1 MSGARLRPDKADS
14 RFIRRLAIIAIA
26 VALVA
31 FLYKITDLLLLVF
44 GSAMGAVLLSGVAD
58 WITRRT
64 PLKRAAA
71 LGIAIATLFA
81 AMGFTGW
88 LFSVEIGREYAELGR
103 RLPEDWAKVQAMLS
117 RGMIGRAM
125 LEGGRNIIGGGKAA
139 RVAAGLGIGAGELLV
154 NFLIVVVG
162 ALFFAAQPRLYRD
175 GAVLLAPP
183 PYRGVVGDALDDC
196 GRTLRLWL
204 LTQVVLMTSMGLLIG
219 IGLKIAGVPSA
230 AALGLLAGLSEFIP
244 YVGPT
249 LAMVPPLVIAL
260 AGSGSPWAVVATFV
274 LVRMVQSNFI
284 TPLVQRRVVS
294 VPPALTLFV
303 ILSFGY
309 AFGTFGLFF
318 SAPLLVVAYTLIGRL
333 YVRETLG
340 DEVPLPGEH
349 EEERAV
355 SPPQS
360 GCAPAYP
367 ASSDR

>member
-1 MSGARLRPDKADS
+1 MSIGRLMPDEADR
-14 RFIRRLAIIAIA
+14 RFIRRIAILAIAL
-26 VALVA
+26 ALVT
-31 FLYKITDLLLLVF
+31 FLYKVTDLLLLVF

-58 WITRRT
+58 WLTRRT
-64 PLKRAAA
+64 PLKRGAA
-71 LGIAIATLFA
+71 LGLAIVLLFA

-117 RGMIGRAM
+117 RGMLGRAM
-125 LEGGRNIIGGGKAA
+125 LQGGQSIIGGGKAA
-139 RVAAGLGIGAGELLV
+139 TVAAGVGIGAGELLV
-154 NFLIVVVG
+154 NFLIVLVG
-162 ALFFAAQPRLYRD
+162 ALFFAAQPRLYRN

-204 LTQVVLMTSMGLLIG
+204 LTQVLLMSSMGLLVG
-219 IGLKIAGVPSA
+219 IGLKLAGLPSA

-249 LAMVPPLVIAL
+249 LAMVPPLVIAV
-260 AGSGSPWAVVATFV
+260 AGSGSPWGVVATFV
-274 LVRMVQSNFI
+274 LVRLVQSNFI

-318 SAPLLVVAYTLIGRL
+318 SAPLLVVAYTLVGRL
-333 YVRETLG
+333 YLRETLA
-340 DEVPLPGEH
+340 DDVPLPGEH
-349 EEERAV
+349 EKPEPV
-355 SPPQS
+355 SPPQ
-360 GCAPAYP
+360 
-367 ASSDR
+367 